1 MTLWLAVSLIFFS
14 FLSPLAGD
22 AARVAGEEKP
32 VVTAP
37 PPATLPPSEEA
48 PPVIQPP
55 PSAPPNGRP
64 LPVSAPPAKQP
75 ILDGPAPSFEQ
86 PAAMPAIPQEKMI
99 LPITPEAGPSPLTRQ
114 PPAPAK
120 DSRYI
125 TIDFD
130 NVDIQ
135 VFVKFISEL
144 TGKNFVID
152 DNVKG
157 KVTIISP
164 RKISVDEAYKVFES
178 VLDVY
183 GFTAVPAGDVIKIL
197 PAQEAREKHL
207 ETRLPTERTISTED
221 RIVTQIISLQYAN
234 PDDIKK
240 ILDPMIAKTSIVLS
254 YPPTG
259 MLVITDS
266 LSNIKKLQEVIA
278 ALDAEGVGEQIS
290 LIPLQHT
297 DSDEI
302 VKSLTAAFQHQ
313 RGGVAAVKIISDSR
327 TNSVIIVASE
337 IEAARVKQLI
347 DLMDKKMPKGGATL
361 HVYRLQNAT
370 AEDIAKVLTSLPK
383 AGKDVQKGA
392 EGALSLLSRDV
403 QVAFDKATNAL
414 IITAGREDY
423 AVIEDVVKKLDV
435 PRPMVYIEALI
446 MEVNVNKDFKVGVE
460 WSGIKD
466 TGHISGFGDTAR
478 TAGFVGFSGTAA
490 GGGGILPG
498 ISTVSGT
505 TTAAI
510 SSLPVGFSLGI
521 LGAGITIGG
530 VAFPSIGAVI
540 QAYQT
545 DTDVSILS
553 TPQILTLDN
562 EEAEISV
569 GENIPFLTR
578 QDSTSTSASYPVN
591 YNQYEY
597 RDVGVSLKITPHISE
612 EGNVRLKID
621 QQVTK
626 VVSAGTTAE
635 AVLPT
640 TLKRTVKTTVV
651 VKDKETVVIGG
662 LVGDSTNAGT
672 SKVPFFGDIPL
683 FGWLF
688 KTKFTGKEKTN
699 LFIFLTPHVIRS
711 QGDATAL
718 TESKKSG
725 EAGEITGGVIR
736 MRDKKPEKGK

>member
-1 MTLWLAVSLIFFS
+1 
-14 FLSPLAGD
+14 
-22 AARVAGEEKP
+22 
-32 VVTAP
+32 
-37 PPATLPPSEEA
+37 
-48 PPVIQPP
+48 
-55 PSAPPNGRP
+55 
-64 LPVSAPPAKQP
+64 
-75 ILDGPAPSFEQ
+75 
-86 PAAMPAIPQEKMI
+86 MPAIPQEKRI
-99 LPITPEAGPSPLTRQ
+99 PPVTPEAGPSPLTRQ

-207 ETRLPTERTISTED
+207 ETRLPTDGIISLED

-259 MLVITDS
+259 MLVITDL

-290 LIPLQHT
+290 FIPLQHT

-313 RGGVAAVKIISDSR
+313 RGVAPIKIVSDSR
-327 TNSVIIVASE
+327 TNSVIVVASE
-337 IEAARVKQLI
+337 IDAARVKQLI
-347 DLMDKKMPKGGATL
+347 DLMDKEIPKGGATL

-392 EGALSLLSRDV
+392 EGALPLLSRDV

-460 WSGIKD
+460 WRGLKD
-466 TGHISGFGDTAR
+466 TGHISGFGEDAR
-478 TAGFVGFSGTAA
+478 SAGFVGFSGTAA

-498 ISTVSGT
+498 ISTVTG
-505 TTAAI
+505 TTAAVI
-510 SSLPVGFSLGI
+510 PSLPAGFSLGI

-530 VAFPSIGAVI
+530 VLFPTIGAVI

-569 GENIPFLTR
+569 GENRPFLTR
-578 QDSTSTSASYPVN
+578 QESTTTSTLVN

-626 VVSAGTTAE
+626 VISASTA
-635 AVLPT
+635 ADSVLPT

-651 VKDKETVVIGG
+651 V
-662 LVGDSTNAGT
+662 
-672 SKVPFFGDIPL
+672 
-683 FGWLF
+683 
-688 KTKFTGKEKTN
+688 
-699 LFIFLTPHVIRS
+699 
-711 QGDATAL
+711 
-718 TESKKSG
+718 
-725 EAGEITGGVIR
+725 
-736 MRDKKPEKGK
+736 